1 MSSPWTFLPSSSSAR
16 PSPISSILPPRQAER
31 GTSLYS
37 PATEPGGEGFC
48 APGSGGSRANSA
60 FSGSAADG
68 AGDGAV
74 ANGGPQRPR
83 AAAEAVRLA
92 GQAGR
97 LEAQLAGPGAVRPP
111 QADELA
117 RLAQVDLL
125 AQAGLALGDV
135 VAAGDRGLRLLLG
148 AGGEH
153 ERGDHRDRDDEYH
166 VVSGQAASGHSPV
179 RA

>member
-1 MSSPWTFLPSSSSAR
+1 MSSPWTFSPSSSSAR
-16 PSPISSILPPRQAER
+16 PSPISSMWPPRQAER

-48 APGSGGSRANSA
+48 APASGGSRANSA
-60 FSGSAADG
+60 CSGTPPTVPATAPSRT
-68 AGDGAV
+68 V
-74 ANGGPQRPR
+74 ARERPR
-83 AAAEAVRLA
+83 AAAAAARLA
-92 GQAGR
+92 GQARR
-97 LEAQLAGPGAVRPP
+97 LEAQLAGLGAVRPP
-111 QADELA
+111 QADELP

-135 VAAGDRGLRLLLG
+135 VAAGDRGLRLLPG